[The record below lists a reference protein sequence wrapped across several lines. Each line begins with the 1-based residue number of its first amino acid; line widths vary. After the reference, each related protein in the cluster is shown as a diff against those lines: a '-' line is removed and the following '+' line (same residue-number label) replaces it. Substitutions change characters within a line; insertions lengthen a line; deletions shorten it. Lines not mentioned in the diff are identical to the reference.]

1 MLRTRAG
8 PHMSIGGTLAK
19 ARRDAGLSVAEVS
32 QRTRIRETIIRGIE
46 DDDYAA
52 CGGDFYARGHLRSIA
67 RAVGA
72 DPDPLVREY
81 DETLRAPAEI
91 TAADALQPLL
101 PIRAGGGRGPGD
113 PRRGPR
119 LNRAAVL
126 ALGLIVVLG
135 FLGYRLAFGGGSA
148 PAPGR
153 AHRQPG
159 HGAHPRPTSTRTRPA
174 TPAAP
179 PTLDLAPVSATAF
192 GPGGTTEGD
201 NPQNAALALAGHPA
215 TPWHT
220 SWYATARFGD
230 LKAGTGLLLDMG
242 RPVTVTS
249 AQITLGSIPGADL
262 ELRVGNV
269 PALAGLRP
277 VASAADAGGVVQL
290 RPAAPVRG
298 RYLLI
303 WFTLLPPDSSGT
315 YQADISGVVLRG
327 QGG

>member
-8 PHMSIGGTLAK
+8 PRMSIGGTLAK

-72 DPDPLVREY
+72 DPDPLVKEY
-81 DETLRAPAEI
+81 DETLRAPEEI

-101 PIRAGGGRGPGD
+101 PIRVGGGRGPDDAG
-113 PRRGPR
+113 RGPR
-119 LNRAAVL
+119 LNRATVL
-126 ALGLIVVLG
+126 ALALIVVVG

-153 AHRQPG
+153 AHRQTG
-159 HGAHPRPTSTRTRPA
+159 HGAHPRPASTRPA
-174 TPAAP
+174 TPSAP
-179 PTLDLAPVSATAF
+179 PTLALAPVSASAF

-215 TPWHT
+215 SPWHT
-220 SWYATARFGD
+220 SWYATADFGN

-262 ELRVGNV
+262 ELRAGNV

-277 VASAADAGGVVQL
+277 VASAANAGGVVQL

-303 WFTLLPPDSSGT
+303 WFTQLPPDNAGT